1 MLSGAI
7 AMRSRNRLKSSFAAC
22 AMVLAAA
29 SFASSGARAEALS
42 DDWKFHGIIYAY
54 LPDIGGSSD
63 FPAGTGSSVN
73 ISADKILSNLKFTF
87 MGTLEA
93 QKGRWG
99 AFTDVLYLDVG
110 GSKSQ
115 TRDVSIG
122 GGGLPAG
129 ITSDLDLDVKGTVWT
144 LAGSYRFMAT
154 PDASADVFAGARLL
168 SVKERLNWKFSGD
181 VGPFVGPGREGSNEQ
196 KVDNWD
202 AIVGVKGRL
211 ALGAGS
217 PWYVPYY
224 ADVGTGDSDLTWQ
237 AMAGIGY
244 AFQNWEILGAWRYLD
259 YDLKSGSKINSITFN
274 GPMIGVAFHW

>member
-1 MLSGAI
+1 MHS
-7 AMRSRNRLKSSFAAC
+7 SNRLNRSFTASAMVALAATSFAT
-22 AMVLAAA
+22 
-29 SFASSGARAEALS
+29 SDARAEALS
-42 DDWKFHGIIYAY
+42 DDWQFHGVIYAY

-99 AFTDVLYLDVG
+99 AFTDVLYLDIG

-129 ITSDLDLDVKGTVWT
+129 VTSDLDLDIKGTVWT
-144 LAGSYRFMAT
+144 LGGSYRFMAT
-154 PDASADVFAGARLL
+154 PDATADVFAGARLL
-168 SVKERLNWKFSGD
+168 SVKERLNWKFSAD

-217 PWYVPYY
+217 PWFVPYY

-237 AMAGIGY
+237 ALGGIGY
-244 AFQNWEILGAWRYLD
+244 AYQNWEFLGAWRYLD
-259 YDLKSGSKINSITFN
+259 YDLKSGQKINSITFN
-274 GPMIGVAFHW
+274 GPMIGVAYRW